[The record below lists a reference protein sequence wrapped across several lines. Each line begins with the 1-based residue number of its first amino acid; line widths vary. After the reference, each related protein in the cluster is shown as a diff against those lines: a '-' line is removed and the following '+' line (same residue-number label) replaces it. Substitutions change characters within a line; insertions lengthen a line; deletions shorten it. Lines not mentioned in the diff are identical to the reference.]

1 MLDERDLTTDQ
12 LLDAWRQAEIDV
24 NGTSRGTKEHD
35 DALRRSEEA
44 RQAYQVRLDVMKEDL
59 RDG

>member
-1 MLDERDLTTDQ
+1 MLDEQDLTTDR
-12 LLDAWRQAEIDV
+12 LLDGWRQAEIEV
-24 NGTSRGTKEHD
+24 NGTSRGTREHD
-35 DALRRSEEA
+35 EALRRSEEA

>member
-12 LLDAWRQAEIDV
+12 LLDAWRQAEIEI

-35 DALRRSEEA
+35 EALRRSEDA
-44 RQAYQVRLDVMKEDL
+44 RQAYQMRLDVMKEDL

>member
-35 DALRRSEEA
+35 DALRRSEKA